1 MKIFLKN
8 QFVFYQ
14 KNSEAR
20 IDNFDIFQRM
30 NKSLIFFKLFK
41 KKRKYLWVKK
51 QQSIAVN
58 QSSSKNPVWVGS

>member
-14 KNSEAR
+14 KNSEAQ
-20 IDNFDIFQRM
+20 IDNFASKNEQVLDIHQA
-30 NKSLIFFKLFK
+30 IK
-41 KKRKYLWVKK
+41 KKKYLWVKK
-51 QQSIAVN
+51 QQSIVVN

>member
-14 KNSEAR
+14 KNSEAQ

-30 NKSLIFFKLFK
+30 NKSLIFFKLLK
-41 KKRKYLWVKK
+41 KKKV
-51 QQSIAVN
+51 SM
-58 QSSSKNPVWVGS
+58 G

>member
-14 KNSEAR
+14 KNSEAQ

-41 KKRKYLWVKK
+41 KKKKYLWVKK

-58 QSSSKNPVWVGS
+58 QSSSKNPV